1 MPPTTYAIL
10 GATGSTGSELLK
22 LLLPRN
28 DIKLN
33 VYARSRSKLHALI
46 PKSANSAHVTE
57 YIGDLED
64 KQLLKDCLRGVT
76 VIFSTVAQ
84 NNNEPGCSIAQR
96 TSYVIVSALEA
107 LRAEAKEKENGEP
120 WKSPTLVFLSSS
132 ALNPVLMAS
141 FPKLLQYILHSA
153 CYHVYRDLQ
162 LATDYLRSIPW
173 IRLMVVQ
180 PGAIVHDRSF
190 GVRLSETEVSQ
201 RVSYADVAVAMVAMA
216 EGKIRSDDSMGDHER
231 LVGKEVGIISLGGDE
246 VKQPIGNLQYLI
258 LGLICSFLPPIWHL
272 GRWMGLW

>member
-1 MPPTTYAIL
+1 MPTTTYAIL

-22 LLLPRN
+22 LLLPGN

-33 VYARSRSKLHALI
+33 VYARSRSKLHALG
-46 PKSANSAHVTE
+46 PDSADSAHVTE

-64 KQLLKDCLRGVT
+64 KQLLKDCLRGAT

-107 LRAEAKEKENGEP
+107 LRAEAKDNGET

-141 FPKLLQYILHSA
+141 FPKLLEYILHSA
-153 CYHVYRDLQ
+153 CYYVYRDLR
-162 LATDYLRSIPW
+162 LATDYLRSVPW

-216 EGKIRSDDSMGDHER
+216 EGKIRSDDSIGIRER
-231 LVGKEVGIISLGGDE
+231 WVGKEVGIVSLGGNE
-246 VKQPIGNLQYLI
+246 VKQPMGNLRYLI
-258 LGLICSFLPPIWHL
+258 LGLICSFLPPVWHL
-272 GRWMGLW
+272 GRWLGLW